1 MDIKKTCLLILLAVT
16 LPVGAWMPQQP
27 AADADEA
34 SEQMKQW
41 VKNMVMFNYMFPQ
54 EKVYVHLDNTGYF
67 QGETIWLKAYV
78 LRADLNRWTN
88 MSQVLYVDLVTP
100 SGEVFTT
107 RKLPI
112 RNGMAEGSIAL
123 EGFMNSGFY
132 EVRAYTRY
140 MANFDSHT
148 AFSRVIPIFKKPLKD
163 GDYSQ
168 ASIDQTDYRSLHP
181 QLREEAE
188 RLKTRG
194 GVGVRF
200 FPEGGRTLVGQSCR
214 VAVEVVDKQGRAV
227 STRCRLMQQ
236 QKEVAVVTTDTHGRG
251 YVTYTPTMLDD
262 AHLLVDNQEGG
273 ALRFPLP
280 QPSSSGVTLSVDVM
294 PDEQV
299 DVTVRATADQQAEPV
314 GLVLM
319 SRGNVKAF
327 DAVKADGGTYH
338 KAFPRKDLT
347 DGVNRVLLISQQGQL
362 LADRLFFVFPHQGI
376 DTIAFTAEGQQLR
389 PGQKTTIE
397 AVTRPKSVF
406 SIAIRDYD
414 TDANGPLQRA
424 DTWLLLSSE
433 LRGYIA
439 DAEYYMESD
448 DPVHRRATDLLMMV
462 QGWHRYNVSQMLA
475 GQRPEADEP
484 LEDGLYIM
492 GRLLPINKRKKNAVD
507 SVDLSVRLY
516 NAQGQVLKGEAKSD
530 SVGRFAFKIPDAD
543 GMWRMNIKTTRA
555 GEPRNYYVSLD
566 RHPALQARL
575 IDSQEQQRVP
585 YTTSSVDIPVSPDF
599 DKLLPME
606 VRNVLLS
613 EVYVHGRNRLV
624 YWKDE
629 SIGSR
634 TAGVYY
640 DCAREA
646 ELLADQGKE
655 PPSLFQWLQDRN
667 EYFKGDNDIS
677 SLDWFTND
685 GDRRYTLHA
694 VDDVDMSYKG
704 HPIVWILNNDFYG
717 VTHAPKGTSYNM
729 LTKPSIIDFP
739 VLLDD
744 LKSIY
749 ISEDENMLKSYIMDE
764 PMSPLTSRHPVMV
777 FLYTDGVTSKQEK
790 GVRKT
795 NFETFSVDKY
805 DMPGYAEVPPVV
817 DFRRTLYWNPTV
829 VTDENGRAKIEF
841 YNGATTHKINISAEG
856 IEPNGQV
863 VVYRQPSGQR

>member
-1 MDIKKTCLLILLAVT
+1 MDIKKICLLVLLTVA
-16 LPVGAWMPQQP
+16 LPASAWMPQQSTVEDG
-27 AADADEA
+27 AAKERL
-34 SEQMKQW
+34 KQW

-78 LRADLNRWTN
+78 LRADQNRWTN

-140 MANFDSHT
+140 MANFDNHT
-148 AFSRVIPIFKKPLKD
+148 AFSRVIPVFKKPEKE

-168 ASIDQTDYRSLHP
+168 ATIDQTDYRSLQP

-188 RLKTRG
+188 RLKNRG
-194 GVGVRF
+194 GLGVRF
-200 FPEGGRTLVGQSCR
+200 FPEGGRALVGQPCR
-214 VAVEVVDKQGRAV
+214 VAVEVVDKSGRAV

-236 QKEVAVVTTDTHGRG
+236 QKETAVVTTDVHGRG
-251 YVTYTPTMLDD
+251 YVSYTPGAQDD
-262 AHLLVDNQEGG
+262 AYLLVDGKEGDKEQ
-273 ALRFPLP
+273 RFPLP
-280 QPSSSGVTLSVDVM
+280 APSLSGVTLSVDVM
-294 PDEQV
+294 GEQEVGV
-299 DVTVRATADQQAEPV
+299 DVLATADQRAEPL

-319 SRGNVKAF
+319 SRGNVKSF
-327 DAVKADGGTYH
+327 DAVTADGGRYH
-338 KAFPRKDLT
+338 KTYQRKDLT

-362 LADRLFFVFPHQGI
+362 LADRMFFVYPRQGI

-397 AVTRPKSVF
+397 AVTRPKCVF

-439 DAEYYMESD
+439 DADYFLESD
-448 DPVHRRATDLLMMV
+448 DAEHRRAADLLMMV
-462 QGWHRYNVSQMLA
+462 QGWHRYNVPQMLTA
-475 GQRPEADEP
+475 QRPEAGEP
-484 LEDGLYIM
+484 LEDGLYVM

-507 SVDLSVRLY
+507 SVDVTVRLY
-516 NAQGQVLKGEAKSD
+516 NALGQVLKGEDKTD
-530 SVGRFAFKIPDAD
+530 STGHFAFKIPDAD
-543 GMWRMNIKTTRA
+543 GMWRMNIKTTRD
-555 GEPRNYYVSLD
+555 GKPHNYYVSLD

-585 YTTSSVDIPVSPDF
+585 FGTSSVDVPVAPDF

-606 VRNVLLS
+606 VRNVLLN
-613 EVYVHGRNRLV
+613 EVLVNGRNRLSS
-624 YWKDE
+624 WRDE
-629 SIGSR
+629 NIGAR
-634 TAGVYY
+634 TAGIYY

-646 ELLADQGKE
+646 ERLADQGKE
-655 PPSLFQWLQDRN
+655 PPSLFQWLQERN

-677 SLDWFTND
+677 SLDWFKD
-685 GDRRYTLHA
+685 DASRRYTLYA

-717 VTHAPKGTSYNM
+717 ITHAPKGTAYNM
-729 LTKPSIIDFP
+729 LTHPSIIDFP

-749 ISEDENMLKSYIMDE
+749 ISEDENMLKKYIMDE

-777 FLYTDGVTSKQEK
+777 FLYTDGVTSKEEK

-795 NFETFSVDKY
+795 SFETFSLDQY

-841 YNGATTHKINISAEG
+841 YNGATTRKLSISAEG
-856 IEPNGQV
+856 IEPNGRV
-863 VVYRQPSGQR
+863 VVYKQ